1 MVDINALLPE
11 GMPNWTPEETSGAK
25 EFCNNGELIDWAVW
39 ARSPEIMPLDL
50 AKLAHHIN
58 PLKWR
63 GYQTSLGEL
72 PEEQRYSID
81 SLAHWLKSHSDK
93 WTLTELVAAVG
104 NGAYAIQLPYG
115 MIQATKPKPA
125 PPGQPIKPPE
135 TPMQKEARLSAAQA
149 LGIDISIPARHYLT
163 DGFPDT
169 TNAKNIARWQHPLDA
184 ANQAKLT
191 NLIETT
197 LNRSNPEFDWP
208 AKYSAADVMGLL
220 EELYQMPSEHIRAWH
235 NATQPPPPIGTAE
248 PDTTPRQE
256 RELTQWMRKTWEAE
270 GKPNGSAFFSRLKKY
285 ANTKGSPITQHYTV
299 GGKSGGGVG
308 WKTSKT
314 NGERTKASIVNMVSR
329 FKNEDKAK
337 QTGST

>member
-11 GMPNWTPEETSGAK
+11 GMPEEASGVK
-25 EFCNNGELIDWAVW
+25 ECLINGGLGGLIDWDYW
-39 ARSPEIMPLDL
+39 ARFNDIKPEEA
-50 AKLAHHIN
+50 AKLAYYIN
-58 PLKWR
+58 PKV
-63 GYQTSLGEL
+63 QDKH
-72 PEEQRYSID
+72 ID
-81 SLAHWLKSHSDK
+81 SQSLKFRGDLCKEINKLSEWLEERSKK
-93 WTLTELVAAVG
+93 WTLTELILALESEECRC
-104 NGAYAIQLPYG
+104 YDIKPPYG
-115 MIQATKPKPA
+115 MIQAVEPN
-125 PPGQPIKPPE
+125 PPE
-135 TPMQKEARLSAAQA
+135 TLLRKEARLSAAQTLGLDVSKNTHYFFPPA
-149 LGIDISIPARHYLT
+149 LR
-163 DGFPDT
+163 
-169 TNAKNIARWQHPLDA
+169 AKRIARLQYPFDK
-184 ANQAKLT
+184 AKQSEFT
-191 NLIETT
+191 RQIETT
-197 LNRSNPEFDWP
+197 LNRSNPESDYH
-208 AKYSAADVMGLL
+208 ATYSAADVNRLL
-220 EELYQMPSEHIRAWH
+220 RMKLYNKPSEHIRAWH